1 MLPPSSPRSSQ
12 AHRAQSGGEELANS
26 LTHGLGVVLTLVVGP
41 FLILAAVRSGDVWR
55 VISASIYAATLLLLY
70 TSSMLYH
77 ALRDAG
83 AKTVFQRIDH
93 AAIYLLI
100 AGTYTPFTLIT
111 LRGPWG
117 WSLFGVVWGLA
128 IAGIALKGTFGNR
141 LPAVSTAVYLGMGW
155 VMLVALRPLTMHVAP
170 KGILWLAAGGLFY
183 TGGVIF
189 YVRDERH
196 RYSHAVWHLFVLAG
210 SIAHFCAIFWYAL
223 PVTDAW
229 LNAAGASS

>member
-1 MLPPSSPRSSQ
+1 MLPSSDPSSSQ
-12 AHRAQSGGEELANS
+12 AARAQTPGEELANS

-41 FLILAAVRSGDVWR
+41 VLIIAAMRSGDRWR
-55 VISASIYAATLLLLY
+55 VASASIYAATVLLLY
-70 TSSMLYH
+70 TSSTLYH
-77 ALRDAG
+77 ALRG
-83 AKTVFQRIDH
+83 SRAKTVFQRIDH

-117 WSLFGVVWGLA
+117 WSLFGVIWALA

-141 LPAVSTAVYLGMGW
+141 LPALSTAVYLAMGW
-155 VMLVALRPLTMHVAP
+155 AVIVALRPLTMHVGP
-170 KGILWLAAGGLFY
+170 KGILWLAAGGAFY

-223 PVTDAW
+223 PVIAT
-229 LNAAGASS
+229 